1 MNQRAAA
8 LGKSLFESETKKSHT
23 ITKAYEKLYS
33 RIPETREIQLAQEW
47 LGTNPNINRWN
58 QYAQVLLSAHEMIQL
73 K

>member
-8 LGKSLFESETKKSHT
+8 LGKSLFESETEMAHT

-33 RIPETREIQLAQEW
+33 RFPDAREIQLAQDW
-47 LGTNPNINRWN
+47 LGNNPNINRWN